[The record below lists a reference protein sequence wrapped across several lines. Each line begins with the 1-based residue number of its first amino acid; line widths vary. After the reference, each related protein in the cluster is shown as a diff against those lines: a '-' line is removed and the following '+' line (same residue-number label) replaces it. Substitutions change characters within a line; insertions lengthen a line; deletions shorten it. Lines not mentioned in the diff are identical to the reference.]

1 MKLCSVP
8 RREGFTLVELLSVI
22 AIIAILAALLFPA
35 LNRASARANT
45 TRCLSNIRQ
54 WGAAATLYLS
64 DNDGYYP
71 PQGNAPESGQMASIY
86 TNAWYNVLPPYVGC
100 EVMSNLYARKAMP
113 RPGDKSLFICPAA
126 PPTPAPQ
133 PTDKSTYYCSYAY
146 NLWVVADNR
155 GCKNKDDESGFGTY
169 LRYSQIPDPSRFVLF
184 AENPTGIGENSNPGY
199 RYAWTHPKYM
209 AFPVQG
215 DAFRHSGAANI
226 CFADGHAGTYLKTK
240 IYAEG
245 MTAGTGQ
252 YWNYGGIQWN
262 PDNPNLEG
270 ACN

>member
-169 LRYSQIPDPSRFVLF
+169 LPSL
-184 AENPTGIGENSNPGY
+184 
-199 RYAWTHPKYM
+199 
-209 AFPVQG
+209 
-215 DAFRHSGAANI
+215 
-226 CFADGHAGTYLKTK
+226 
-240 IYAEG
+240 
-245 MTAGTGQ
+245 
-252 YWNYGGIQWN
+252 
-262 PDNPNLEG
+262 
-270 ACN
+270 